1 MDKQK
6 ILIVDHDL
14 LVISE
19 LTGFLW
25 DEPYELCLAGY
36 GIEGLEIL
44 RQGEIDLAVVELHVE
59 GIDGITLLKHV
70 KEEKI
75 QTAMLIMT
83 SLRSAELG
91 EQLVKAGAAS
101 VFDKPIERDVFL
113 TQVKRYMPPHDM
125 WKIRFEV
132 FLEEYYSNP
141 DLKFEDVMRYFRF
154 SKSHGYALFKKHLG
168 KTFRESL
175 RKVRIEKARL
185 LIEETLLPISDIA
198 AHCGFRS
205 SSRLNEAFKRLY
217 GMSPRA
223 YRKKV
228 DIRVIN

>member
-19 LTGFLW
+19 LAGFLW

-44 RQGEIDLAVVELHVE
+44 RREEIDLAVVELHVE
-59 GIDGITLLKHV
+59 GIDAITLLKHV

-91 EQLVKAGAAS
+91 EQLIKAGAAS

-113 TQVKRYMPPHDM
+113 TQVKRYMSPQDM
-125 WKIRFEV
+125 WKTRFEV
-132 FLEEYYSNP
+132 FLEDHYSNT
-141 DLKFEDVMRYFRF
+141 DLKFEDAMRYFRF

-168 KTFRESL
+168 KTFREAL
-175 RKVRIEKARL
+175 REVRTEKAKS
-185 LIEETLLPISDIA
+185 LIEETPLPIFEIA
-198 AHCGFRS
+198 AHSGFRS

-223 YRKKV
+223 YREKEDV
-228 DIRVIN
+228 RVRN